1 MAKGEA
7 SKVWIVPSD
16 FGAALQGFTKMLG
29 APGEDGV
36 FRYASPVGDLQAGG
50 RLRGGRGVVYH
61 ADRPG
66 DRAGRRQ
73 GRGRRA

>member
-36 FRYASPVGDLQAGG
+36 FRYASPVRHVPPEDAP
-50 RLRGGRGVVYH
+50 RSRGVVYH